1 MIGNAIQYS
10 SVPCL
15 FAMTQTIADERFW
28 QTLGPILISPA
39 GRLPVFLGRAVPVIA
54 NGLFVAAFSLFA
66 GGLIL
71 GVSFDA
77 AVWQRLVPV
86 LLVGAFSCT
95 GLGLVNAAIGLRVR
109 ETAVLS
115 NVFVGLLLIFC
126 GANVALSSLPGW
138 MAGIGR
144 ALPLTHAIEAARAVA
159 SGSSLGSVSGLLGR
173 EAAVGA
179 AYAVAGTLL
188 LRWFEL
194 QSRRH
199 ATAGARMTALRVVWS
214 GFLMN
219 MKMLSTL
226 ELLPRHG
233 DPAAGDLRDDRL
245 LHVPIRGAPGHPAV
259 RGARRR
265 DDGRLV
271 DDAVRLG
278 RDDPVAAVAGHAR
291 ARASPRRRPFGLSTC
306 RSRSRPR

>member
-1 MIGNAIQYS
+1 MRALRVFFVGGLISYRALFGFLSLWIFVPTLVLTPIFQILLFAYIGRAAGTQSDAFYVIGNAIQYS

-77 AVWQRLVPV
+77 AVWERLGPV

-144 ALPLTHAIEAARAVA
+144 ALPLTHAIQAARAVA

-173 EAAVGA
+173 EAAIGA

-199 ATAGARMTALRVVWS
+199 ATLERV
-214 GFLMN
+214 
-219 MKMLSTL
+219 
-226 ELLPRHG
+226 
-233 DPAAGDLRDDRL
+233 
-245 LHVPIRGAPGHPAV
+245 
-259 RGARRR
+259 
-265 DDGRLV
+265 
-271 DDAVRLG
+271 
-278 RDDPVAAVAGHAR
+278 
-291 ARASPRRRPFGLSTC
+291 
-306 RSRSRPR
+306 